1 MTPAER
7 ETAKRLE
14 RAAGI
19 LLACAEVMLT
29 GRGDGHNCARLCPEC
44 RTAFG
49 TLVALARAEIKGA
62 R

>member
-1 MTPAER
+1 MTALR
-7 ETAKRLE
+7 TGHVARVE

-49 TLVALARAEIKGA
+49 TLVALARAEIRGG